1 MIISFSDR
9 AVICGRA
16 LKRLQNHFEVRP
28 SGRHCRQLLHHLF
41 RGACIDPRLY
51 EQLVF
56 VALNNIGSKFSFLCK
71 EELKIYIQNRR
82 DALKKNPSC
91 PLPLP

>member
-1 MIISFSDR
+1 MIITYTER

-51 EQLVF
+51 EQLVGIM
-56 VALNNIGSKFSFLCK
+56 LNNIGSKFSFLCR

-82 DALKKNPSC
+82 DALKKNPSK